1 MHSTSEE
8 TTYPT
13 GAEQGLRHGVA
24 APHVPLIIREF
35 PWSWFLRATAAGT
48 LVLVVAMAMRWA
60 ASERLA
66 VSVSVDGQVDTV
78 ASFRP
83 SVGALLLDLG
93 IELRPEDHLQ
103 PAAQTPLRTDMQI
116 TIQRARP
123 FLIEADGGVRRVYSH
138 ATTVGELLSESD
150 IVLKPGDLL
159 WLGADV
165 ATLDTILHHERTS
178 AEVASKPTVPSR
190 AWEAVLPKPTRIAI
204 RRSIPITVND
214 GGVPYTIYTNAPTIG
229 EALADAEM
237 TLYLGDRVE
246 PALGAPVSS
255 GQRVFISRSK
265 SVMVNADG
273 HRLRTRTRGE
283 TVGDALVDLGVF
295 AVGSDRVTPSL
306 ESRLVDHMEIAVTR
320 VRESILVERE
330 VIPYDFIMVP
340 DDGLEIDH
348 QRLARQGQ
356 DGEFRTRYR
365 LVEEDGVEVV
375 REMTD
380 AWVAA
385 EPVTRVTAYGRQLIS
400 RPLETPDGAVSYW
413 RKIRMY
419 ATSYSPARSGTP
431 KSAPWY
437 GRTRLGL
444 NLRKGIVAVDTS
456 VIPLRSRVYVPG
468 YGIAIAGDTGGGVR
482 GKWIDLGFEDHD
494 YESWHRWV
502 DVYVLD
508 PPPAARQIRWV
519 LPNYPPPG
527 FPRSR

>member
-1 MHSTSEE
+1 
-8 TTYPT
+8 
-13 GAEQGLRHGVA
+13 
-24 APHVPLIIREF
+24 
-35 PWSWFLRATAAGT
+35 
-48 LVLVVAMAMRWA
+48 
-60 ASERLA
+60 
-66 VSVSVDGQVDTV
+66 
-78 ASFRP
+78 
-83 SVGALLLDLG
+83 
-93 IELRPEDHLQ
+93 
-103 PAAQTPLRTDMQI
+103 
-116 TIQRARP
+116 
-123 FLIEADGGVRRVYSH
+123 
-138 ATTVGELLSESD
+138 
-150 IVLKPGDLL
+150 
-159 WLGADV
+159 
-165 ATLDTILHHERTS
+165 
-178 AEVASKPTVPSR
+178 
-190 AWEAVLPKPTRIAI
+190 
-204 RRSIPITVND
+204 
-214 GGVPYTIYTNAPTIG
+214 
-229 EALADAEM
+229 
-237 TLYLGDRVE
+237 
-246 PALGAPVSS
+246 
-255 GQRVFISRSK
+255 
-265 SVMVNADG
+265 MVNADG